1 MDILVSL
8 IKRRIILKIGI
19 DIGGSHIG
27 IGQIDIDGKIFLK
40 KEIDLRDIINNN
52 IEDNITQYII
62 NELET
67 LTREYNIELIGLAM
81 PGTVKDRE
89 LTRSINLGV
98 KNFKI
103 AEIIENK
110 FNIPVIANNDA
121 KCAAMAEKQ
130 FGSLKKYEDC
140 IFLCLGTRIGGAA
153 FLNNKILKSK
163 DNVGFELG
171 HIIIDKNGL
180 QCNCGKKGCFETY
193 CSIKKF
199 KLKVINS
206 LNIDKDTKSTDLVNI
221 IKQHIND
228 LVIQK
233 LIQEYV
239 DNLII
244 GISNIIDIFE
254 PEAISLGGGFVY
266 FKEIFYNKFLE
277 EFKLKNYRYNK
288 DRITEIKIAELGN
301 DAGIIRFNNNIKV

>member
-52 IEDNITQYII
+52 IEDNITQYIM

-233 LIQEYV
+233 IIQEYV

>member
-153 FLNNKILKSK
+153 FLNNKI
-163 DNVGFELG
+163 
-171 HIIIDKNGL
+171 
-180 QCNCGKKGCFETY
+180 
-193 CSIKKF
+193 
-199 KLKVINS
+199 
-206 LNIDKDTKSTDLVNI
+206 
-221 IKQHIND
+221 
-228 LVIQK
+228 
-233 LIQEYV
+233 
-239 DNLII
+239 
-244 GISNIIDIFE
+244 
-254 PEAISLGGGFVY
+254 
-266 FKEIFYNKFLE
+266 
-277 EFKLKNYRYNK
+277 
-288 DRITEIKIAELGN
+288 
-301 DAGIIRFNNNIKV
+301 

>member
-1 MDILVSL
+1 M
-8 IKRRIILKIGI
+8 KIGI

-27 IGQIDIDGKIFLK
+27 IGQIDIDGEIFLK
-40 KEIDLRDIINNN
+40 KEIDLRDIIDNN
-52 IEDNITQYII
+52 IEDTITQYII

-67 LTREYNIELIGLAM
+67 LTKEYNIELIGLAM

-98 KNFKI
+98 ENFKI
-103 AEIIENK
+103 AEIIENR

-140 IFLCLGTRIGGAA
+140 IFLCLGTGIGGAV
-153 FLNNKILKSK
+153 FLNNKLLRTK
-163 DNVGFELG
+163 DNIGFELG

-206 LNIDKDTKSTDLVNI
+206 LNLDKDTKSIDLVNI

-228 LVIQK
+228 LIMQK
-233 LIQEYV
+233 IIQEYV

-277 EFKLKNYRYNK
+277 EFKLRNYRYNK
-288 DRITEIKIAELGN
+288 ERITEIKIAELGN